1 MPNARAAGRGKMPRI
16 LMNGQAAAY
25 SSRCR
30 IQEKRDG
37 TTLEIYLQIRA
48 KEL

>member
-30 IQEKRDG
+30 IREKRDG